1 MGRGIVRGTVLEAYT
16 CKSYEIMKTSTQ
28 TSKTTPPGGGV
39 GQAVH
44 GKVRMCI
51 QPLKG

>member
-1 MGRGIVRGTVLEAYT
+1 MDRGIVHGTVLEAYK
-16 CKSYEIMKTSTQ
+16 CKSYEIVKTSTQ
-28 TSKTTPPGGGV
+28 ISKTTPRGGV